1 MSEDNPTSAATD
13 AMEVENEPVR
23 PPLSNQGLKRR
34 VSSSFDGPLDD
45 TSRKRA
51 KGDNRSIE
59 AGPVTSSD
67 ATPSQATAINGA
79 AFVDELTQELQCGCC
94 SELLYR
100 PVIVSPCQHFFCGS
114 CCMLWIRNG
123 GTNCPACRGVSTI
136 VTPSRPLQ
144 TVIDVLLRAAPN
156 RVRAERERQQ
166 ADEIYSAGSSMR
178 IPPPREASPEPNL
191 NQSDYARPCPHCA
204 PGNMFGYTCPQPV
217 SDPETDAE
225 HAWHLDEGTPPGH
238 ANCGNCENLLALQ
251 APTTTKCDFCQVSFC
266 GIGVPGR
273 CIAASLTAQQLH
285 SMADLTDFV
294 QSPEVYECFND
305 NHIEVDIMLDYL
317 AVRRITPKNIYRDI
331 VTHIQ
336 SQPHGFQPL
345 LKLELFRDVHP
356 VVAGTDPDPA
366 APRQKICRA
375 CATEVLL
382 WGLKDWWLRE
392 RQKGIAEGH
401 VPSREDCPEGSRCS
415 RQTDVDHVKEFNHIF
430 GSPQAGMT
438 GPTAAPPVHSEE
450 SNTLSPTEV
459 SPGAPL
465 ASAQG
470 AGQSEG
476 STHSSS
482 VTIDS
487 DVAITPVPVRGPEDV
502 VM

>member
-1 MSEDNPTSAATD
+1 MSEDNPTSSATNN
-13 AMEVENEPVR
+13 MEVENEPVV
-23 PPLSNQGLKRR
+23 PPLSSQRLKRR
-34 VSSSFDGPLDD
+34 ASSSFEGLPDD
-45 TSRKRA
+45 TSRKRV
-51 KGDNRSIE
+51 KGDNRSVE
-59 AGPVTSSD
+59 ADPVASSNTTSGP
-67 ATPSQATAINGA
+67 AAAINGA
-79 AFVDELTQELQCGCC
+79 AFVDELAQELQCGCC

-123 GTNCPACRGVSTI
+123 GTNCPACRGISTI

-144 TVIDVLLRAAPN
+144 TVIDVLLHAAPSK
-156 RVRAERERQQ
+156 VRAERERQQ
-166 ADEIYSAGSSMR
+166 ADEIYSAGTSMR

-191 NQSDYARPCPHCA
+191 NQSDYARPCPHCT

-217 SDPETDAE
+217 PDPDTDAE

-273 CIAASLTAQQLH
+273 CIAASLAAQQLH

-317 AVRRITPKNIYRDI
+317 AIRRILPKNIYRDI

-336 SQPHGFQPL
+336 SQPHGFQQL

-356 VVAGTDPDPA
+356 VAAGTDTDPA

-401 VPSREDCPEGSRCS
+401 IPCREDCPEGGRCS
-415 RQTDVDHVKEFNHIF
+415 RQTDVDHAKEFNHIF
-430 GSPQAGMT
+430 GSPQTEMT
-438 GPTAAPPVHSEE
+438 GPTAAPPAPSEE
-450 SNTLSPTEV
+450 SSTLSATEV

-470 AGQSEG
+470 ARQSEG
-476 STHSSS
+476 PTHSSS

-487 DVAITPVPVRGPEDV
+487 DVAITPVPVRGTEDV

>member
-1 MSEDNPTSAATD
+1 MPEDNSSSAATD

-23 PPLSNQGLKRR
+23 PPLSSQGLKRR
-34 VSSSFDGPLDD
+34 ASSSFDGLLDD
-45 TSRKRA
+45 TSRKRV

-59 AGPVTSSD
+59 AGAVASSN
-67 ATPSQATAINGA
+67 ATPSQAIAINGA
-79 AFVDELTQELQCGCC
+79 AFVDELAQELQCGCC

-191 NQSDYARPCPHCA
+191 NQSDYARPCPHCT

-217 SDPETDAE
+217 PDPETDAE

-273 CIAASLTAQQLH
+273 CIAASLAAQQLH

-317 AVRRITPKNIYRDI
+317 AVRRIMPKNIYRDI
-331 VTHIQ
+331 VTYIQ

-366 APRQKICRA
+366 TPRQKICRA

-401 VPSREDCPEGSRCS
+401 ILSREDCPQGSRCS
-415 RQTDVDHVKEFNHIF
+415 RQTDVDHAKEFNHIF

-438 GPTAAPPVHSEE
+438 GPTAALPVHSEE
-450 SNTLSPTEV
+450 SSTLSATEV